1 LICLYFVRHAH
12 ADWTPDENRPLSAQG
27 AEDAIRIAE
36 LLQEYP
42 IRAIYTSPYRR
53 AQQTVEPLAERL
65 DLPLSIEPDL
75 RERSLGSGPFEDFFQ
90 AIASVWQDPSFAH
103 PGGESNKAAQK
114 RGVFV
119 IQRLKRQ
126 HHGDHV
132 VVSTHGNLMALM
144 LQHYQPALDFEFW
157 QSLTMPDVYLLSFD
171 SSDQVVLERVWS

>member
-1 LICLYFVRHAH
+1 LTSLYFVRHAH

-27 AEDAIRIAE
+27 AKDAVRVAD

-53 AQQTVEPLAERL
+53 AKQTVEPLAKRL

-90 AIASVWQDPSFAH
+90 AVATVWQDPSFAH
-103 PGGESNKAAQK
+103 PGGESNAAARQ
-114 RGVFV
+114 RGVST

-126 HHGDHV
+126 HQGDHIV
-132 VVSTHGNLMALM
+132 ISTHGNLMALM

-157 QSLTMPDVYLLSFD
+157 QAITMPDVYVLSFN
-171 SSDQVVLERVWS
+171 SSDQIVLERVWS